1 MIDEAFHNLL
11 FLLVLLPIVFT
22 IALSRLNVSPVFFV
36 EEKLARIR
44 WTGINTNGLVQE
56 NQKGTSQ
63 KDTIGLSQKLG
74 RTELKRIEK
83 DCIKKN

>member
-11 FLLVLLPIVFT
+11 FLLVLLLIVFT

>member
-63 KDTIGLSQKLG
+63 KDTIGLSQKLE